1 MRSYPD
7 PAYRRDRAC
16 AGVDQDVFF
25 PAPSGQQSR
34 RIAPARAL
42 CAACP
47 VLAECAGWAEPLARA
62 GALTGCVV
70 AGVYLPSH
78 HNTARRL
85 RDAAADELVVIA
97 ATGRLDV
104 EGAA

>member
-47 VLAECAGWAEPLARA
+47 VLA
-62 GALTGCVV
+62 
-70 AGVYLPSH
+70 
-78 HNTARRL
+78 
-85 RDAAADELVVIA
+85 
-97 ATGRLDV
+97 
-104 EGAA
+104 